1 MSNNLRLSVFL
12 IAMIL
17 YLVVFV
23 IFKRGRIPF
32 KYLLVWFIPLTII
45 LVVSIFPNTLISLTH
60 LLGFLTVSNMVIGML
75 IVVLLSIL
83 ISFSIVIAGQTTKI
97 QLLIQ
102 ELSILKKEIKEMQIV
117 GGADENE

>member
-1 MSNNLRLSVFL
+1 M
-12 IAMIL
+12 
-17 YLVVFV
+17 
-23 IFKRGRIPF
+23 
-32 KYLLVWFIPLTII
+32 VWFIPLTII

-83 ISFSIVIAGQTTKI
+83 ISFSIIIAGQTTKI

>member
-12 IAMIL
+12 IAIIL

-32 KYLLVWFIPLTII
+32 KYLLVWFVPTTII
-45 LVVSIFPNTLISLTH
+45 LIVSIFPNTLISLTH

-75 IVVLLSIL
+75 IVVLLFIL
-83 ISFSIVIAGQTTKI
+83 ISFSIIIAGQTTKI

-102 ELSILKKEIKEMQIV
+102 ELSILKKEIKELRV
-117 GGADENE
+117 GGRDENE